1 MLLVETTE
9 TNGKNQVRENS
20 IIEDGINHMHI
31 QGSVYPHQSNR
42 EGDKTNAANEH
53 KSILIDLNQMY
64 GSEVD
69 AQLKRRDSVA
79 TTQSPQ
85 RRQVMPR

>member
-20 IIEDGINHMHI
+20 IIEDGMNHMHI

-42 EGDKTNAANEH
+42 EADKTITANEP
-53 KSILIDLNQMY
+53 KSILIDLNHMY
-64 GSEVD
+64 GSEVE
-69 AQLKRRDSVA
+69 AQIKRRD
-79 TTQSPQ
+79 
-85 RRQVMPR
+85 